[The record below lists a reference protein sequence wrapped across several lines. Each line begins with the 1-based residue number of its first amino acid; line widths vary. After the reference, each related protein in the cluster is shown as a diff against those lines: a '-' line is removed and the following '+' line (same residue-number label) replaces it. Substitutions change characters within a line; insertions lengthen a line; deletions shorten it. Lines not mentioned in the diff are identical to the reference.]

1 MRIFVSSVVV
11 GYEEYRNVARE
22 TIEAAGHTP
31 VLVEA
36 QPVTGLPP
44 QEECLLEIQRSD
56 AVAFLLGGRYG
67 TPQASGKSPVH
78 EEWKHALD
86 LGKTILVFREQVSEV
101 DSKQQ
106 VLLKEVEPWETG
118 KRWGTFANP
127 AELAI
132 KIVAALKH
140 LEDST
145 EQAKRLPPA
154 CLDLIKQL
162 RVRSASRANRLVEL
176 LTDSMS
182 RRAGVLERLVQ
193 EPLDWLADAEE
204 EAWEAISHFLG
215 AFGLPGDDLAL
226 QRAIDAG
233 SPRSGLHLIHL
244 AISAAEDG
252 NGTEVERLLQ
262 QVPADH
268 PLLDV
273 ARKRIE
279 ENPSAAIEALMQGH
293 LHESDD
299 PDIALF
305 GVVTL
310 VWAYWEENRAEL
322 AVEVLRKA
330 NQRFP
335 NRAMLLYHQA
345 NMTLGV
351 VDQVGLDSSDSRD
364 LLREAAELM
373 LCSRDCFRQWDGPSH
388 RSVAMAMQARLFLD
402 EPKRAADLAVLPPE
416 GEAIESEAA
425 DLAVQG
431 KLAHAYMML
440 GRYVNISSL
449 QIDGID
455 PSEAAFIRAMRAH
468 ALGDPAALPQMR
480 LALSEATDESAKK
493 RALLGLAQ
501 CGEVDEAAMVDST
514 EAERPLYRGVA
525 ALSQENYQAA
535 ISFLSPHR
543 FATPRHAEFLA
554 RAQHLSGASS
564 EAIRT
569 LERAVEHFGTESL
582 LEWIVELHILQ
593 EQLDEAE
600 SVAKDALS
608 RNPSAAVRYRLRR
621 WLMNIASKREDMQSL
636 ETYALSMVQE
646 YPQDEEAH
654 WQVVHALHRQ
664 ARNQRAWTYIV
675 VNDLQPYDEMT
686 AQMAGVV
693 AQGAE
698 TTEQDVRRL
707 LKIVDLYPD
716 SEEAAAAALAAV
728 FTSGTNQAQSE
739 LSEDVRSQFKSKLDD
754 FTARYPQS
762 EFLRAISAEHPEE
775 LLEMMGASSRA
786 RGESLEPLVARVRN
800 GHLPYGV
807 LQRATGSSYTQTLL
821 TTVAGSMTSISVDD
835 QQRSRERELAEAAI
849 GGEIAV
855 DTSAVTT
862 GLLAQIDPRRI
873 SSVFSSILVGDE
885 LLADARAAVASTSRP
900 VIGSA
905 TYDFVLGRAS
915 LSEVSEH
922 QRLELFEK
930 AELALDVLE
939 GWQRVAS
946 GPLPKLELVPE
957 IAQGPW
963 EASVRVA
970 KDKQCPLWCDDLGL
984 RTLADESGVQSFSTW
999 ALYEVLRTKPEGMWL
1014 PEPLEMKM
1022 RLLRAGIADVPIA
1035 LDELTQATTDPA
1047 EIGVRAFLSRPLAWL
1062 LEPQQGT
1069 LDWYVER
1076 VSDLAL
1082 GTQRDQI
1089 PLLLHAAAY
1098 GLGSAAIPENRV
1110 STIGAL
1116 LAVTIRT
1123 VWDPE
1128 MVPALL
1134 EASRYAVHSL
1144 DPGGEPEPLP
1154 DAVLS
1159 LLRELEG
1166 IVGRTQA
1173 VQTVVTMFSKT
1184 NPPDRRLVTETIVLS
1199 HG

>member
-1 MRIFVSSVVV
+1 MKIFVSSVVV
-11 GYEEYRNVARE
+11 GYEDYREVASE

-36 QPVTGLPP
+36 QPVSGLPP
-44 QEECLLEIQRSD
+44 KEECLLEIQRSD
-56 AVAFLLGGRYG
+56 AVVFLLGGRYG

-78 EEWKHALD
+78 EEWEHALD
-86 LGKTILVFREQVSEV
+86 LGKTILVFRER
-101 DSKQQ
+101 DS
-106 VLLKEVEPWETG
+106 EVEPRQQALLEEVKPWVTG
-118 KRWGTFANP
+118 KRWGTFGNST
-127 AELAI
+127 ELAI
-132 KIVAALKH
+132 EIVAALKQ
-140 LEDST
+140 LEHSA

-154 CLDLIKQL
+154 CLDLIMQL

-176 LTDSMS
+176 QTDPMFK
-182 RRAGVLERLVQ
+182 RAGALERLAQ
-193 EPLDWLADAEE
+193 EPPDWLADAEE
-204 EAWEAISHFLG
+204 EAWEAISQFLG
-215 AFGLPGDDLAL
+215 AYGLAGDDLAL
-226 QRAIDAG
+226 QRAVEAG

-244 AISAAEDG
+244 AISAAVDG
-252 NGTEVERLLQ
+252 DGTEAERLLQ
-262 QVPADH
+262 QVPDDH

-279 ENPSAAIEALMQGH
+279 EDSSAAAEALMQGQ

-305 GVVTL
+305 GVLTL
-310 VWAYWEENRAEL
+310 MWAYWEESRAEL

-335 NRAMLLYHQA
+335 NRAGLLYHQA

-351 VDQVGLDSSDSRD
+351 VEQVGLDSSDSRD

-373 LCSRDCFRQWDGPSH
+373 LRSRDCFRQWDGPSH
-388 RSVAMAMQARLFLD
+388 RSVAMAMQALLFLD
-402 EPKRAADLAVLPPE
+402 EPERAADLALIPPE

-425 DLAVQG
+425 DPEVQG

-440 GRYVNISSL
+440 DRYGDISSL

-455 PSEAAFIRAMRAH
+455 PSEAAFIRAMQAH

-480 LALSEATDESAKK
+480 LALSEATEESAKR
-493 RALLGLAQ
+493 RALLGLAN
-501 CGEVDEAAMVDST
+501 CGEVDEAAMVDAT
-514 EAERPLYRGVA
+514 EADEALYRGVA
-525 ALSQENYQAA
+525 ALHQENDQAA
-535 ISFLSPHR
+535 IAFLAPHR

-564 EAIRT
+564 EAIQT
-569 LERAVEHFGTESL
+569 LNRAVEHFGTESL
-582 LEWIVELHILQ
+582 LEWVVELHILQ

-600 SVAKDALS
+600 SVAKDALA
-608 RNPSAAVRYRLRR
+608 RNISAAVRYRIRR
-621 WLMNIASKREDMQSL
+621 WLMNIASKREDMQLL
-636 ETYALSMVQE
+636 ETYSLSMAQE
-646 YPQDEEAH
+646 FPQNEEAH

-664 ARNQRAWTYIV
+664 AQNQRAWTYIV
-675 VNDLQPYDEMT
+675 VNDLQPFDEKT
-686 AQMAGVV
+686 AQLAGIV

-698 TTEQDVRRL
+698 TTEQDVQRL

-716 SEEAAAAALAAV
+716 SEEAAAAALTAV
-728 FTSGTNQAQSE
+728 FTAGSSQGQSE
-739 LSEDVRSQFKSKLDD
+739 LSEEVRSQFRSKLDD

-762 EFLRAISAEHPEE
+762 EFLREISTEHPEE
-775 LLEMMGASSRA
+775 LLEMMGTSSRE
-786 RGESLEPLVARVRN
+786 RGENLEPLVTRVRYGN
-800 GHLPYGV
+800 FPYGV
-807 LQRATGSSYTQTLL
+807 LQRATGSSYARMLL
-821 TTVAGSMTSISVDD
+821 TRVAGSITAISVDE
-835 QQRSRERELAEAAI
+835 QQRNRECEVAEAAI
-849 GGEIAV
+849 GGEITV
-855 DTSAVTT
+855 DTSAVIT
-862 GLLAQIDPRRI
+862 GLLAQIDLHRV
-873 SSVFSSILVGDE
+873 SSVFSNILVGDE
-885 LLADARAAVASTSRP
+885 LLADARSAVASTSQP

-905 TYDFVLGRAS
+905 TYDYVLGRAS
-915 LSEVSEH
+915 LTEVNEH
-922 QRLELFEK
+922 QRLELSEK
-930 AELALDVLE
+930 AELALDMLNA
-939 GWQRVAS
+939 WQRVAS
-946 GPLPKLELVPE
+946 GPLQRLELVPE
-957 IAQGPW
+957 MAQGPW
-963 EASVRVA
+963 DASVRVA
-970 KDKQCPLWCDDLGL
+970 RDRQCSLWCDDLGL
-984 RTLADESGVQSFSTW
+984 RALAEESGVQSFGTW
-999 ALYEVLRTKPEGMWL
+999 ALYEVLRTISESMWL

-1035 LDELTQATTDPA
+1035 LDELTQAATDPA
-1047 EIGVRAFLSRPLAWL
+1047 DIGIRAFLSRPLAWL

-1069 LDWYVER
+1069 LEWYLGR

-1098 GLGSAAIPENRV
+1098 GLGSATDPENRD

-1116 LAVTIRT
+1116 LAVTVRT

-1128 MVPALL
+1128 VVPGLL

-1144 DPGGEPEPLP
+1144 APGGEPEPLP

-1159 LLRELEG
+1159 LLGELES

-1173 VQTVVTMFSKT
+1173 VQTVMTMFSKT
-1184 NPPDRRLVTETIVLS
+1184 NPADRRLATETIVLS